1 MANSELYDKTFKL
14 PPDVLKH
21 IERALISNPSGDGTK
36 RAKFM
41 LKNGSITYQSL
52 KRLKN
57 FFDYFKPQEQSSV
70 QYELAGGNLMK
81 AFVDRVLNQERAG
94 VKRSKELKAD
104 INFNPNSEL
113 NAHTASPNLNEEKKE
128 PKKNAIAVIVDKENK
143 FLLLKRSDDPKQWMP
158 SKWALVGGSVEND
171 ETPEEACKRE
181 VKEET
186 GLEINKFIKTFS
198 IQRKPN
204 SIEHIFASRF
214 DGDPTD
220 ITLNDE
226 NTNYG
231 WYDISEMKFL
241 DIVPNLIEYITLTF
255 KKHE

>member
-1 MANSELYDKTFKL
+1 MANSELYNKTFNL

-21 IERALISNPSGDGTK
+21 IERVLVSNPTGDGVK

-57 FFDYFKPQEQSSV
+57 FFDYFNPQKQSKL
-70 QYELAGGNLMK
+70 QYELAGGNEMK
-81 AFVDRVLNQERAG
+81 SFVDKTLNQERAG
-94 VKRSKELKAD
+94 VKRSKELKTD

-113 NAHTASPNLNEEKKE
+113 NAHVASPKLNEEKGGV
-128 PKKNAIAVIVDKENK
+128 KKNAIAVIVDKDNK
-143 FLLLKRSDDPKQWMP
+143 FLLLKRSDEPKQWMP
-158 SKWALVGGSVEND
+158 SKWALVGGGVEKD
-171 ETPEEACKRE
+171 ESPEEACKRE

-186 GLEINKFIKTFS
+186 GLEIDKFIKTFS
-198 IQRKPN
+198 IQRNPN
-204 SIEHIFASRF
+204 SIEYIFACRF
-214 DGDPTD
+214 TGDPTD

-231 WYDISEMKFL
+231 WYDISEMEFL
-241 DIVPNLIEYITLTF
+241 DTVPNLIEYITLTF
-255 KKHE
+255 KKYE